1 MDNAS
6 IFLDKTVKPTDK
18 DLAEKLAVTYDLWKR
33 LHDLVLSKYP
43 KGIADWN
50 FPGKKYGW
58 SFRIKDNRRALI
70 YFLPRD
76 QFFKVAFVFG
86 DKAINDIMKTGIS
99 DKIKEELEQ
108 ARKYAEGRG
117 IRIDIKDDSIFPDIE
132 QLIEI
137 KLRY

>member
-1 MDNAS
+1 M
-6 IFLDKTVKPTDK
+6 DKTVKPTDK
-18 DLAEKLAVTYDLWKR
+18 DLADKLGVTYNLWKR
-33 LHDLVLSKYP
+33 LHDLVLRKYP

-76 QFFKVAFVFG
+76 QFFKIAFVFG
-86 DKAINDIMKTGIS
+86 DKANNDIMKTGIS
-99 DKIKEELEQ
+99 DIIKQELNQ
-108 ARKYAEGRG
+108 AKKYAEGRG

-132 QLIEI
+132 QLIDI
-137 KLRY
+137 KLKY